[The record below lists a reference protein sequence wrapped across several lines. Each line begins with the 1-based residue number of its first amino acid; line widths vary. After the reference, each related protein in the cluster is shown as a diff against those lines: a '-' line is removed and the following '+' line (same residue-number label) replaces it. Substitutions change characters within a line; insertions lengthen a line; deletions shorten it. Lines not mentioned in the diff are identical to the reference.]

1 MNKILLTGST
11 GFIGRSLVSSLLN
24 DKKKVFAIIRKSKKN
39 VKSATRIKKKYR
51 NFSPIFFKKNNEL
64 NSKISSI
71 NPHIIINLATNYLPY
86 PRLKEIP
93 SVLNSNI
100 IFPTLI
106 LDICCKSKVKKII
119 NMCSIMQCD
128 KNKVDNPQNF
138 YALTKILFKKNMSYY
153 QKIYPKKIFL
163 NLYIGDSYGS
173 NDSRNKILPTI
184 IKNYRK
190 NKATTILTK
199 NLKLNILHVNDIVNG
214 IKILAK
220 SIKSSGDY
228 FIKSRNQFDLL
239 HVIKIFN
246 SKATRKVKLLWLNK
260 KPTIINNIKIKNI
273 PGWKQKI
280 NVIDYFYKDLNE
292 SN

>member
-1 MNKILLTGST
+1 
-11 GFIGRSLVSSLLN
+11 
-24 DKKKVFAIIRKSKKN
+24 
-39 VKSATRIKKKYR
+39 
-51 NFSPIFFKKNNEL
+51 
-64 NSKISSI
+64 
-71 NPHIIINLATNYLPY
+71 
-86 PRLKEIP
+86 
-93 SVLNSNI
+93 
-100 IFPTLI
+100 
-106 LDICCKSKVKKII
+106 
-119 NMCSIMQCD
+119 MCSIMQCD
-128 KNKVDNPQNF
+128 KNKIDNPQNF

-173 NDSRNKILPTI
+173 NDSRRKILPTI

-190 NKATTILTK
+190 NKTTTILTK

-228 FIKSRNQFDLL
+228 FIKSHNQFNLF

-260 KPTIINNIKIKNI
+260 KSASINNIKIKNI
-273 PGWKQKI
+273 PGWKQKV

>member
-1 MNKILLTGST
+1 
-11 GFIGRSLVSSLLN
+11 
-24 DKKKVFAIIRKSKKN
+24 
-39 VKSATRIKKKYR
+39 
-51 NFSPIFFKKNNEL
+51 
-64 NSKISSI
+64 
-71 NPHIIINLATNYLPY
+71 
-86 PRLKEIP
+86 
-93 SVLNSNI
+93 
-100 IFPTLI
+100 
-106 LDICCKSKVKKII
+106 
-119 NMCSIMQCD
+119 MCSIMQCD